1 MNRRKLLALLVV
13 ITVML
18 IAFTMQSFAEDASGE
33 VFQSNVYA
41 TFWSLV
47 PPIVAIALALIT
59 KEVYSSL
66 IAGIICGALLYANF
80 NPITAYNTI
89 FTEGFIS
96 SLADSWN
103 VGILIFLVILGIIVC
118 LMNKAGGSSAYGKWA
133 SERIKSRKGA
143 ILSTMGLGIL
153 IFVDD
158 YFNCLTVGNVMRPI
172 TDKHRISRA
181 KLAYIVD
188 ATAAPICMIAPI
200 SSWAA
205 AVTGFVEGYD
215 GLELFIRAIP
225 YNLYSLLTI
234 AMIIFIT
241 LIGIEY
247 GPMRKHEENA
257 ILTGDIYTTLD
268 RPFEGQD
275 VEVPAGKGKVID
287 LVIPVLVLIV
297 FCILGMVYTGGILE
311 GENIIDAFA
320 NCDASLGLS
329 LGSSIA
335 LIIIVIYLL
344 ARKVISFNECMEC
357 FPSGF
362 KAMVPAILILTFA
375 WTLSGITS
383 LLGGSEF
390 VSSIFKGGAAGL
402 KLFLPAIVFAVA
414 VGMSFSTGTSWGTF
428 GILLPIVVAVGLE
441 PELLVISVSA
451 CLAGAVCGDHC
462 SPISDTT
469 IMSSTGAM
477 CSHINH
483 VSTQLPYALTVAVVS
498 FVGYILAGFI
508 QSAWIILPV
517 SLAMMFGTLYVIKL
531 LTTNR
536 TKALSKTKVLGKA

>member
-1 MNRRKLLALLVV
+1 MNRKKLITLLLV
-13 ITVML
+13 IMAIVMVFAL
-18 IAFTMQSFAEDASGE
+18 PAFAEDAADEGYR
-33 VFQSNVYA
+33 SNVYA

-47 PPIVAIALALIT
+47 PPLIAIALALIT

-66 IAGIICGALLYANF
+66 FIGIICGALLHANF
-80 NPITAYNTI
+80 SPLRAYNTV
-89 FTEGFIS
+89 FNEGFIA
-96 SLADSWN
+96 SLADRWN
-103 VGILIFLVILGIIVC
+103 VGILIFLVVLGTIVC
-118 LMNKAGGSSAYGKWA
+118 LMNKAGGSAAYGEWA
-133 SERIKSRKGA
+133 RQKIRTRKGA
-143 ILSTMGLGIL
+143 ILSTFGLGIL

-205 AVTGFVEGYD
+205 AVTGVVEGYN
-215 GLELFIRAIP
+215 GLDLFIRAIP
-225 YNLYSLLTI
+225 YNLYSLLTM

-241 LIGIEY
+241 LVGIEY

-257 ILTGDIYTTLD
+257 VLNGDLYTTPD

-275 VEVPAGKGKVID
+275 GEVSAGKGRVID
-287 LVIPVLVLIV
+287 LIIPVFILIV
-297 FCILGMVYTGGILE
+297 LCILGMVYTGGILE

-329 LGSSIA
+329 LGASLA
-335 LIIIVIYLL
+335 LIIVIIYFILRRVL
-344 ARKVISFNECMEC
+344 NFNECMAC
-357 FPSGF
+357 FPDGF

-375 WTLSGITS
+375 WTLSGITG
-383 LLGGSEF
+383 LLGAKDF
-390 VSSIFKGGAAGL
+390 VSSIFSGSAAGL
-402 KLFLPAIVFAVA
+402 KILLPAIVFAVA
-414 VGMSFSTGTSWGTF
+414 VGMSFSAGTSWGTF

-441 PELLVISVSA
+441 PELLIISVSA

-477 CSHINH
+477 CNHINH
-483 VSTQLPYALTVAVVS
+483 VSTQLPYAMTVAVVS
-498 FVGYILAGFI
+498 FVGYILAGLI
-508 QSAWIILPV
+508 QSAWIVLPI
-517 SLAMMFGTLYVIKL
+517 SLAMLFGVLYTVKL
-531 LTTNR
+531 LTAK
-536 TKALSKTKVLGKA
+536 KAEA

>member
-1 MNRRKLLALLVV
+1 MNRKKLITLLLVMTAIV
-13 ITVML
+13 LVFTVPAL
-18 IAFTMQSFAEDASGE
+18 AGDAAEEGY
-33 VFQSNVYA
+33 QSNVYA
-41 TFWSLV
+41 TFWSLL
-47 PPIVAIALALIT
+47 PPLVAIALALIT

-66 IAGIICGALLYANF
+66 LIGIICGALLHANF
-80 NPITAYNTI
+80 NLLAAYTTVFN
-89 FTEGFIS
+89 EGLIA

-103 VGILIFLVILGIIVC
+103 VGILIFLVVLGAIVC
-118 LMNKAGGSSAYGKWA
+118 LMNKAGGSAAYGEWA
-133 SERIKSRKGA
+133 RRKIRSRKGA
-143 ILSTMGLGIL
+143 ILSTFGLGVL

-181 KLAYIVD
+181 KLAYLVD

-205 AVTGFVEGYD
+205 AVTGVVEGYN

-241 LIGIEY
+241 LLGIEY

-257 ILTGDIYTTLD
+257 MLNGDLYTTPD
-268 RPFEGQD
+268 RPFAGQD
-275 VEVPAGKGKVID
+275 GEVPAGKGKVID
-287 LVIPVLVLIV
+287 LVIPVLILL
-297 FCILGMVYTGGILE
+297 FLCILGMVYTGGILD
-311 GENIIDAFA
+311 GANIVDAFA

-329 LGSSIA
+329 LGSSLA
-335 LIIIVIYLL
+335 LILVIIYFLL
-344 ARKVISFNECMEC
+344 RRVLTFNECMACLPE
-357 FPSGF
+357 GF

-375 WTLSGITS
+375 WTLSGITG
-383 LLGGSEF
+383 LLGAKEY
-390 VSSIFKGGAAGL
+390 VSSIFAGSAAGL
-402 KLFLPAIVFAVA
+402 QLLLPAITFAVA

-428 GILLPIVVAVGLE
+428 GILLPIVVAVGLD
-441 PELLVISVSA
+441 PELLVITVSA

-477 CSHINH
+477 CNHINH
-483 VSTQLPYALTVAVVS
+483 VSTQLPYALTVAAVS
-498 FVGYILAGFI
+498 FAGYILAGLVR
-508 QSAWIILPV
+508 SVWVVLPV
-517 SLAMMFGTLYVIKL
+517 SFAMLFGVLYTVKL
-531 LTTNR
+531 WTANKVR
-536 TKALSKTKVLGKA
+536 AQVSEAKA

>member
-1 MNRRKLLALLVV
+1 MNWKKLLALLLVMTVV
-13 ITVML
+13 FTVF
-18 IAFTMQSFAEDASGE
+18 AVTVFAEGTDGE
-33 VFQSNVYA
+33 SYQSNVYA
-41 TFWSLV
+41 TFWSLL
-47 PPIVAIALALIT
+47 PPIIAIVLALVT

-66 IAGIICGALLYANF
+66 FIGIVTGALLYANF
-80 NPITAYNTI
+80 NPLKAFDAM

-103 VGILIFLVILGIIVC
+103 VGILIFLVVLGTIVC
-118 LMNKAGGSSAYGKWA
+118 LMNKAGGSAAYGKWA
-133 SERIKSRKGA
+133 SEKISTRKGA
-143 ILSTMGLGIL
+143 MLSTFGLGVL

-158 YFNCLTVGNVMRPI
+158 YFNCLTVGNIMRPI
-172 TDKHRISRA
+172 TDKHKISRA
-181 KLAYIVD
+181 KLAYIID

-205 AVTGFVEGYD
+205 AVTGMVEGYD

-241 LIGIEY
+241 LFEIDY
-247 GPMRKHEENA
+247 GPMKKHEENA
-257 ILTGDIYTTLD
+257 ILKGDLYTTPD
-268 RPFEGQD
+268 RPYEGKD
-275 VEVPAGKGKVID
+275 TAVVVGKGKVID
-287 LVIPVLVLIV
+287 LIIPVLILIV

-311 GENIIDAFA
+311 GANIIDAFA

-329 LGSSIA
+329 LGSSLA
-335 LIIIVIYLL
+335 LIIIMIYYII
-344 ARKVISFNECMEC
+344 RKVLTFNECMEC
-357 FPSGF
+357 FPEGF

-375 WTLSGITS
+375 WTLSGMTS
-383 LLGGSEF
+383 LLGSKEYVSGIFAGSA
-390 VSSIFKGGAAGL
+390 SGL
-402 KLFLPAIVFAVA
+402 RMLLPAIVFVVA

-451 CLAGAVCGDHC
+451 CLAGSVCGDHC

-477 CSHINH
+477 CNHINH

-498 FVGYILAGFI
+498 FVGYILAGII
-508 QSAWIILPV
+508 QSAWIVLPISIVMMCAVLYIIKILTSKKSPV
-517 SLAMMFGTLYVIKL
+517 
-531 LTTNR
+531 TN
-536 TKALSKTKVLGKA
+536 S